1 MGNSRSGFYSA
12 IVISIVNSIVPPS
25 ATAQSSLW
33 DPSAEIV
40 ESIMPSVVGIAIKGM
55 RDPSEEDGRRK
66 GLNAPVILM

>member
-1 MGNSRSGFYSA
+1 MGNSLSGFVSA

-40 ESIMPSVVGIAIKGM
+40 ELIMPSVVGIAIKGM
-55 RDPSEEDGRRK
+55 LDPSEEDVSRK
-66 GLNAPVILM
+66 GVQCACYS